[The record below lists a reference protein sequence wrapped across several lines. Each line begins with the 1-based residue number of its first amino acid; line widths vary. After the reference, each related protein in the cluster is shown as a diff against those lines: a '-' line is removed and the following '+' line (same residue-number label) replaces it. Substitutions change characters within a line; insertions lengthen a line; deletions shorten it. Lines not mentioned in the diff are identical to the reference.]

1 MVYPFARLLFGLMK
15 KAKSDY
21 LIQSVSRALDILEA
35 FTANEGELGV
45 TELSRRL
52 KLHKNNVFRL
62 LATLET
68 RGYVEQDK
76 ETGNYRL
83 GMKTFE
89 VASVFT
95 HHLGL
100 VRQARPVLEHLAQT
114 TGEAAYL
121 GVLEGRSVVCVDM
134 VDTAQPVRVVSHLG
148 RRLPAHVSALGKAQ
162 LAYRS
167 REERDDFWKHGAPTS
182 PTARAIIEPSQ
193 LADELS
199 RVVDREW
206 ALEDEELEPGVR
218 GLAAPV
224 RDYAR
229 RVVGAIG
236 VRGPAFRLPLERME
250 TELASRV
257 RAAARDVSKRLGF
270 AVVSAPSVNA
280 TAD

>member
-1 MVYPFARLLFGLMK
+1 MK

-35 FTANEGELGV
+35 FTATEGELGV

-68 RGYVEQDK
+68 RGYVEQDM
-76 ETGNYRL
+76 ESGNYRL

-100 VRQARPVLEHLAQT
+100 VRQARPVLAQLAQA

-121 GVLEGRSVVCVDM
+121 GVLDGPSVVSVDM
-134 VDTAQPVRVVSHLG
+134 VDTVQPVRVVTHLG
-148 RRLPAHVSALGKAQ
+148 RRVAAHAAALGKAQ
-162 LAYRS
+162 LAFRS
-167 REERDDFWKHGAPTS
+167 REEREEMWKLQAP
-182 PTARAIIEPSQ
+182 ARLTGRTLVDLLRLEEE
-193 LADELS
+193 LA
-199 RVVDREW
+199 RVAQREW

-218 GLAAPV
+218 GLAAPI

-229 RVVGAIG
+229 RVVGALG
-236 VRGPAFRLPLERME
+236 VRGPAFRLPLERVE
-250 TELASRV
+250 TELVPRV

-270 AVVSAPSVNA
+270 AVIGADVTAA
-280 TAD
+280 TAANTD